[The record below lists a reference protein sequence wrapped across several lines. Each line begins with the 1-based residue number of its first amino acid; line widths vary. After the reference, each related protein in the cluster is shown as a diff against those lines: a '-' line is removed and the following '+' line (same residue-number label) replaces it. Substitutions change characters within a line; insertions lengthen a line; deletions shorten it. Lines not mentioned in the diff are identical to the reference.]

1 MRRAALVAALL
12 ATVLAAVPS
21 AASARTTRL
30 VAYSTLDTHPKGY
43 FNRGNE
49 IHVLAT
55 NFIPPPLCRARVRF
69 TLEDSTGRDFTIGR
83 FRPSFGFDLGE
94 IRRVIGRIPAGAAF
108 GRASL
113 RSRQNCRVGT
123 ASGRDRIQIVD
134 PTRPPPQVLAGSI
147 TTVSVG
153 GRPRITFRIDAPAL
167 VTVAVDYQLVPTVF
181 KEVDVLT
188 RAFRDRSGIHTFRWR
203 ASAGGLLLPAGPYR
217 LRITPRA
224 PAGAQGTTFLVPF
237 EIRPATSGG
246 RPGAERV
253 AVALGAAAAALS

>member
-1 MRRAALVAALL
+1 VRRAALLTALA
-12 ATVLAAVPS
+12 ATVLAVLPS
-21 AASARTTRL
+21 TASARTTRL

-94 IRRVIGRIPAGAAF
+94 IRRVIGRVPAGAAF

-123 ASGRDRIQIVD
+123 ASGRDRIRIVD
-134 PTRPPPQVLAGSI
+134 PTQPPPRVLEGSI
-147 TTVSVG
+147 STVSVG
-153 GRPRITFRIDAPAL
+153 GRPRITFRLDEPAL
-167 VTVAVDYQLVPTVF
+167 VTVVVDYQLVPGVF

-188 RAFRDRSGIHTFRWR
+188 RAFRDRRGVHAFRWR

-217 LRITPRA
+217 LRIIPRA
-224 PAGAQGTTFLVPF
+224 PAGALGTTFVVPF
-237 EIRPATSGG
+237 EIRPSTSRG
-246 RPGAERV
+246 RPGAERM
-253 AVALGAAAAALS
+253 AMALGAAAAALS